1 MQRDESLFNAKAQ
14 RAAKIRKGNLLWQS
28 ISFNRLSNDEVI
40 HPIFFANL
48 GVSLPLC
55 VENVSI

>member
-14 RAAKIRKGNLLWQS
+14 RAAKIRKANVLWQS

-40 HPIFFANL
+40 HPIFVCEPWRFFA
-48 GVSLPLC
+48 PLR
-55 VENVSI
+55 